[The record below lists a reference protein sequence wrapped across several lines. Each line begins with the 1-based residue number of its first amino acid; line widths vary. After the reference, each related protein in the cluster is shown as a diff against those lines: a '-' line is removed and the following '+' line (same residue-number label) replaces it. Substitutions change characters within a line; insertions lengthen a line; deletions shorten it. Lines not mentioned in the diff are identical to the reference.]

1 MRFRRKILRNTA
13 KAVLKEHGF
22 ARPNKLA
29 YHKEHGVEVEAIA
42 AERLLLDYQFSG
54 NHKKLKKTKRALKSK
69 RRRKV

>member
-42 AERLLLDYQFSG
+42 AERLLDYQFSG
-54 NHKKLKKTKRALKSK
+54 NRKKLKKKKRALKSK

>member
-42 AERLLLDYQFSG
+42 AERLLDYQSNG
-54 NHKKLKKTKRALKSK
+54 NRKKLKKAKRALKSK

>member
-42 AERLLLDYQFSG
+42 AERLLDYQFSG

>member
-42 AERLLLDYQFSG
+42 AERLLDYQFSG
-54 NHKKLKKTKRALKSK
+54 NRKKKRALKSK